1 MADIFFEICLSFNLG
16 TRKSRVRKSGKIQ
29 NFLLFFTLLFLYLPC
44 FFPFLNRNDDV
55 YIILEDLTQ
64 NYEKPCILDLKMG
77 TRMYGDFAK
86 PEKIASQRRKS
97 QQSTSSRYALKN
109 YFLCKQT
116 TSCTNISFFRLGV
129 RMCGSLWHNPRTG
142 HSFKTDKYHGRDLV
156 ISEFEEEILNFFSDG
171 SKLRKNIISNL
182 LRQIQTLRSTIS
194 EMDSY
199 RFYGR

>member
-1 MADIFFEICLSFNLG
+1 MGKFKIFFYSSPCCFYTYHVSFL
-16 TRKSRVRKSGKIQ
+16 
-29 NFLLFFTLLFLYLPC
+29 
-44 FFPFLNRNDDV
+44 FLNRNDDV

-171 SKLRKNIISNL
+171 SKLRKDIISNV
-182 LRQIQTLRSTIS
+182 LRQIQTLRSTIA